1 MRDNFR
7 PNVRLTTNILMVI
20 GTFLIAFNL
29 SSVNK
34 QDKTFIKRRD
44 ACADFISTKINKE
57 QMIRVMGIKKEPS
70 NFDRRFFSWCAI
82 YGLRNVNL

>member
-57 QMIRVMGIKKEPS
+57 EMIRVMGIKKEPS
-70 NFDRRFFSWCAI
+70 NFDSRLVSWCAI

>member
-70 NFDRRFFSWCAI
+70 NFDSRFFSWCAI